1 MGALAFGVI
10 AVAPTLAEASSHREA
25 PFITKNPKVDNTDV
39 YAFESYETG
48 HTGMVTLIANF
59 QPFQDA
65 YGGPN
70 YFAMD
75 PDALYEISIDNNGDG
90 VEDYTFQFQFTTA
103 LAGDNAGSQLMIG
116 PTGAQ
121 KSVAVPFYNVGLIPN
136 AGNTGNSD
144 ALNVL
149 ETYTVGLVRGPRRG
163 SAAVPL
169 MSSTGMT

>member
-1 MGALAFGVI
+1 MSFGALVI
-10 AVAPTLAEASSHREA
+10 APSFVSVAHASSHREA

-48 HTGMVTLIANF
+48 HTGMVTIIANF

-70 YFAMD
+70 YFSMD

-103 LAGDNAGSQLMIG
+103 LAGASNAGAQLQIG
-116 PTGAQ
+116 PSGSQ
-121 KSVAVPFYNVGLIPN
+121 KSVAVPFVGVTDTMASFPPVVTSTSFTSGAKLF
-136 AGNTGNSD
+136 
-144 ALNVL
+144 V
-149 ETYTVGLVRGPRRG
+149 VF
-163 SAAVPL
+163 SATL
-169 MSSTGMT
+169 